1 MVSLLGPIKID
12 LKYAKI
18 IFWDFDGV
26 IKDSVDVKT
35 QAFQKMFEPFGTD
48 VIKQVTTHH
57 KQNGG
62 ISRFIKIPLYL
73 ESYAGQK
80 INDEMIAEYLEIFSN
95 MVLRRVIDSPWIPG
109 VLDIIKKKDSTQ
121 IFVMVTGT
129 PENEICIILKK
140 LKINHYFD
148 IICGSPNK
156 KETIIK
162 STLNSTG
169 ISADDCILFGDSY
182 TDFYAAKT
190 NDVPFVYV
198 KSSSNEDERI
208 IPTYMIKNFR
218 EIVDD

>member
-1 MVSLLGPIKID
+1 MVSRLDPIKIV
-12 LKYAKI
+12 LKNAKI
-18 IFWDFDGV
+18 VFWDFDGV

-35 QAFQKMFEPFGTD
+35 QAFQKMFEPFGSD
-48 VIKQVTTHH
+48 VFKQVINHH
-57 KQNGG
+57 RQNGG
-62 ISRFIKIPLYL
+62 ISRFVKIPLYL

-95 MVLRRVIDSPWIPG
+95 MVVKKVIDSPWIPG
-109 VLDIIKKKDSTQ
+109 VLDIIRKKYSSQ

-129 PENEICIILKK
+129 PENEIRIILKT
-140 LKINHYFD
+140 LKIDHYFD
-148 IICGSPNK
+148 TIYGSPNQ
-156 KETIIK
+156 KESIITH
-162 STLNSTG
+162 TLNSSD
-169 ISADDCILFGDSY
+169 ICADDCILFGDSY
-182 TDFYAAKT
+182 TDFSAAKT